1 MTDEAIVAL
10 YWARDE
16 AAVAASRAQY
26 GRLCGA
32 IAGRLLQNPQ
42 DAEECV
48 SDTWLAAWNA
58 MPDARPARL
67 GPFLGRITRN
77 LALKRL
83 ERDGAQKRTA
93 EFGRTLDELAECLPG
108 GGSVEQALDAKALA
122 GAVNE
127 YLRGLKPFVRTAFLQ
142 RYWYARPV
150 KEIAAACGVS
160 ENKVSVTL
168 HRARAGLRR
177 FLQEK
182 EGWL

>member
-16 AAVAASRAQY
+16 AAIAASRAQY
-26 GRLCGA
+26 GRLCAA
-32 IAGRLLQNPQ
+32 IAGRMLQTPQ

-58 MPDARPARL
+58 MPDARPAHL

-93 EFGRTLDELAECLPG
+93 QFSRTLDELAECLPG
-108 GGSVEQALDAKALA
+108 GDSVEQAVDAKVLA
-122 GAVNE
+122 AAVNE
-127 YLRGLKPFVRTAFLQ
+127 YLRGLKPFARTVFLQ

-177 FLQEK
+177 FLQER
-182 EGWL
+182 EAWI

>member
-1 MTDEAIVAL
+1 MTDEELVAL
-10 YWARDE
+10 FWARDE
-16 AAVAASRAQY
+16 AAIAGTRARY
-26 GRLCGA
+26 GNLCGA
-32 IAGRLLQNPQ
+32 IAGRMLQSAQ

-58 MPDARPARL
+58 MPPARPARL

-83 ERDGAQKRTA
+83 ERGGAQKRTA
-93 EFGRTLDELAECLPG
+93 EFGATLDELAECLPG
-108 GGSVEQALDAKALA
+108 GESVEQAVDAKALA
-122 GAVNE
+122 AAVNA
-127 YLRGLKPFVRTAFLQ
+127 YLGGLKPFARGVFLQ

-150 KEIAAACGVS
+150 KEIAAAYGVS

-168 HRARAGLRR
+168 HRTRAGLQR

-182 EGWL
+182 GAWI